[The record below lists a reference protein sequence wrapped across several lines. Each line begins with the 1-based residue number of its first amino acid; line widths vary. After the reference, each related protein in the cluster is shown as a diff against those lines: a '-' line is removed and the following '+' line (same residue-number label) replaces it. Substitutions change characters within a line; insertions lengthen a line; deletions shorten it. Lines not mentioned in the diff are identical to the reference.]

1 MDANK
6 IAQLG
11 QVPAYITGQKFID
24 RLLKKLGLKDIE
36 ELHKV
41 VNVPKANLQAWIDH
55 ERTSHELVIRIHL
68 VTGIPVQELIMD
80 DVIEG
85 EATEVP
91 KSKLLN

>member
-36 ELHKV
+36 ELHKM
-41 VNVPKANLQAWIDH
+41 VNVPKASLQAWIDH
-55 ERTSHELVIRIHL
+55 DRTSHELVIRIHL